1 MNYSTIIGSSLIA
14 VFSGLWYIGVFD
26 TIKFHEGKIPAG
38 KFVYKNHAGPMKD
51 CGPHFSEVW
60 ELLKLHG
67 VQEMYPTLGMFYE
80 DPQTTPNP
88 RYAVGFLVEAKYEQL
103 YQSFAKE
110 FSAQGFLQLELKETK
125 TLSTSFPLRAG
136 IASYTLSAMKV
147 YPAFM
152 NKNLEMKCGSVE
164 VYLKDTI
171 VTHFPQENYE
181 LYLPQDS
188 K

>member
-1 MNYSTIIGSSLIA
+1 M
-14 VFSGLWYIGVFD
+14 
-26 TIKFHEGKIPAG
+26 
-38 KFVYKNHAGPMKD
+38 
-51 CGPHFSEVW
+51 
-60 ELLKLHG
+60 LKQHRA
-67 VQEMYPTLGMFYE
+67 EEIYPTLGMFYE

-88 RYAVGFLVEAKYEQL
+88 RYAAGFLVEAKYEQL

-110 FSAQGFLQLELKETK
+110 FFAQGFLELELKETK
-125 TLSTSFPLRAG
+125 TISTSFPLRAG
-136 IASYTLSAMKV
+136 IVSYALSAMKV

-152 NKNLEMKCGSVE
+152 KKNLEMKCGSVE
-164 VYLKDTI
+164 LYLKDTI